1 MEFLL
6 PVVIIAALILFNGL
20 FVAVEFAVVASSRTR
35 MAQLANQGSAAA
47 ARVMR
52 ILTDIRWQTRFIIM
66 AQLGIT
72 LSSLGL
78 GMYGEHTIAG
88 WFLEL
93 LEHYGVQRGF
103 LTVATAHTAA
113 SVLAIALMTY
123 LHVVLGEVMPKSLA
137 LQAPEATALRVIGP
151 VSIIERIFFPVI
163 YVLNVIARA
172 ITRACGVPERD
183 EHDHMISP
191 QELELI
197 VEESSEEGLIAP
209 SEQLYIENILDM
221 RERTV
226 GQVMTPRTRIV
237 GISAHESQ
245 ETIWRLVC
253 DSNHSRFPI
262 FEGDLDQI
270 KGFFHVKDLA
280 RHLQQGGRA
289 GPLDLFKMAESR
301 PVIVVPET
309 LSLDLMLQR
318 FRAERGALAVVID
331 EYGGTAGI
339 VTFEDLLEEVVGEIQ
354 DEFDIERAPFEL
366 IGTRRLR
373 VDGSILLHE
382 LNQHFDIDFAEEEV
396 DTVGGLIMAHLGRI
410 PEVGDA
416 FELNGVRYTV
426 ELVAGRAV
434 DSALME
440 LPPGSADISP
450 AVSSE
455 DEAESTGIED

>member
-1 MEFLL
+1 MEILL
-6 PVVIIAALILFNGL
+6 PVAIIAALIFFNGL

-35 MAQLANQGSAAA
+35 MAQLANEGSAPAA
-47 ARVMR
+47 KVMR

-78 GMYGEHTIAG
+78 GMYGEHTIAE
-88 WFLEL
+88 WILAL
-93 LEHYGVQRGF
+93 LARYGVKAGL
-103 LTVATAHTAA
+103 LTVATAHSAA

-151 VSIIERIFFPVI
+151 VSAIERIFYPVI

-172 ITRACGVPERD
+172 ITRAFGVPERD
-183 EHDHMISP
+183 ARDRMISP

-197 VEESSEEGLIAP
+197 VEESSEEGLLAP

-237 GISAHESQ
+237 GISAD
-245 ETIWRLVC
+245 ETQGQILRLVC
-253 DSNHSRFPI
+253 ASNHSRFPI
-262 FEGDLDQI
+262 YEGDLDQI

-280 RHLQQGGRA
+280 RHLQKGARA
-289 GPLDLFKMAESR
+289 APPDLRMMAESR

-331 EYGGTAGI
+331 EFGGTAGI

-354 DEFDIERAPFEL
+354 DEFDLERAPFES
-366 IGTRRLR
+366 IGERRLR
-373 VDGSILLHE
+373 VDGSLLLHE
-382 LNQHFDIDFAEEEV
+382 LNQHFDIDFADEEV

-416 FELNGVRYTV
+416 VELNGVRYTV

-434 DSALME
+434 DSVLVE
-440 LPPGSADISP
+440 LPPGNEGVSP
-450 AVSSE
+450 AGGGENNADSAASV
-455 DEAESTGIED
+455 D

>member
-1 MEFLL
+1 MEYLL
-6 PVVIIAALILFNGL
+6 PVLIIAILIFLNGL

-35 MAQLANQGSAAA
+35 MAQLANAGSTAAA
-47 ARVMR
+47 KVMR
-52 ILTDIRWQTRFIIM
+52 ILTSIRWQTRFIIM

-78 GMYGEHTIAG
+78 GMYGEHTIAE

-93 LEHYGVQRGF
+93 LEHNGVERGF
-103 LTVATAHTAA
+103 LTLATAHSAA

-151 VSIIERIFFPVI
+151 VSVIERLLFPVI

-172 ITRACGVPERD
+172 ITRAFGVPERSD
-183 EHDHMISP
+183 RDHMISP

-197 VEESSEEGLIAP
+197 VEESSEEGLLAP

-221 RERTV
+221 KERTV

-237 GISAHESQ
+237 GISADETQES
-245 ETIWRLVC
+245 ILRLVC

-280 RHLQQGGRA
+280 RHLQSGDLA
-289 GPLDLFKMAESR
+289 GPLDLRTMARSR

-318 FRAERGALAVVID
+318 FRAERGALAIVID

-366 IGTRRLR
+366 IGERRLR
-373 VDGSILLHE
+373 VDGSLLLQE

-416 FELNGVRYTV
+416 VELNGVRYTV

-434 DSALME
+434 DAALVE
-440 LPPGSADISP
+440 LPPGSAETSSSVGGENDTQSA
-450 AVSSE
+450 AVE
-455 DEAESTGIED
+455 D